1 MVRGA
6 VFLTALGAV
15 LVLGTSVRAADEA
28 LVLRISAE
36 RLAAAGRCEEA
47 IETAR
52 RARALAPDDAAA
64 AAVEGRCALQLLR
77 YADAV
82 PVLET
87 AHRLDPQ
94 NAEVAIE
101 LVMAQ
106 YHLGDR
112 VAAERSLADAERLAP
127 EDARVALYKGLLLL
141 QRSEDQA
148 AAEQLERAGRLD
160 PAADPYA
167 AFFAGLAWQRANE
180 RQRARES
187 LERAR
192 QSAGAGPWAGEA
204 ERALAQ
210 LDAGSDVV
218 ASAWVRAVAGM
229 EYDSNV
235 VLRGEDVQQPNDI
248 SGDADGR
255 GVWSIEGGLEAFRS
269 ESWAGGVIAGYQGN
283 AHFDLHDFDL
293 QYPTASL
300 WLDRRID
307 DQSFV
312 RIQPFAGYAWYDAD
326 PYLRH
331 LGGEVSYY
339 RGFGDAGSGRL
350 FARAGYQDYLFSTQG
365 NSSAANRDGT
375 LYLGGYEHAL
385 PVGKTTSL
393 RAGVAAGGYV
403 AEGRDYD
410 SYTGAVHGGV
420 HQQLPLRFALDLSGG
435 FAYEPYEHRSSYAFS
450 NENADRI
457 DRIWVAQAELERPIT
472 DWLLASARYRYVD
485 NDSNTAVFEY
495 HRHIAGG
502 YLTVL
507 WTD

>member
-1 MVRGA
+1 MSRVGLSW
-6 VFLTALGAV
+6 VALGAV
-15 LVLGTSVRAADEA
+15 LLLGTSVRAADEA
-28 LVLRISAE
+28 LVLRMSAE
-36 RLAAAGRCEEA
+36 RLAAEGRCEEA
-47 IETAR
+47 IATAR
-52 RARALAPDDAAA
+52 RARALAPEDAAA
-64 AAVEGRCALQLLR
+64 AAIEGHCALQLKR
-77 YADAV
+77 YDEAV
-82 PVLET
+82 PLLET

-94 NAEVAIE
+94 NAEVAIQ

-106 YHLGDR
+106 YHHGDR
-112 VAAERSLADAERLAP
+112 VGAERNLADAERLAP
-127 EDARVALYKGLLLL
+127 GDSRVALYKGLLLL
-141 QRSEDQA
+141 QRSEDRA

-167 AFFAGLAWQRANE
+167 AYFAGLAWQRANE

-192 QSAGAGPWAGEA
+192 ERAAGGPWAGEA

-235 VLRGEDVQQPNDI
+235 VLRGEDVQQPDDV

-269 ESWAGGVIAGYQGN
+269 ENWAGGVIAGYQGN
-283 AHFDLHDFDL
+283 AHFDLHEFDL

-300 WLDRRID
+300 WLDRRVD
-307 DQSFV
+307 DQSFL

-326 PYLRH
+326 SYLAH
-331 LGGEVSYY
+331 VGGEVSYY
-339 RGFGDAGSGRL
+339 RGFGAAGSGRL
-350 FARAGYQDYLFSTQG
+350 YARVGYQDYLFSIQG
-365 NSSAANRDGT
+365 PGDAANRDGMQ
-375 LYLGGYEHAL
+375 YLGGYEHAL
-385 PVGKTTSL
+385 PVGKTTTL
-393 RAGVAAGGYV
+393 RAGVAAGAYV

-410 SYTGAVHGGV
+410 NYTGAVHGGV
-420 HQQLPLRFALDLSGG
+420 RQQLPLRFAVDLSGG
-435 FAYEPYEHRSSYAFS
+435 FAYEPYEHHSIYNF
-450 NENADRI
+450 EDTKDRI
-457 DRIWVAQAELERPIT
+457 DRVWVAQAELERPIT
-472 DWLLASARYRYVD
+472 DWLVASARYRYVD
-485 NDSNTAVFEY
+485 NDSNTEVFDY